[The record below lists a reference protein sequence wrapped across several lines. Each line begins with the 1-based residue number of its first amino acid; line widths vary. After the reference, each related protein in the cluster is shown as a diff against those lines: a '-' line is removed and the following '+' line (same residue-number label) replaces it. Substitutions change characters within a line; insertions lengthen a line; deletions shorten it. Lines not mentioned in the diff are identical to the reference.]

1 MSSVRLRIIP
11 PGALTS
17 LEKELLAAVYQCTV
31 VSSLRVPLCPAAEV
45 TAASDPDPV
54 GASS

>member
-1 MSSVRLRIIP
+1 MGSVRLRIIA

-31 VSSLRVPLCPAAEV
+31 VSSLRVPPCPAAEV